1 MAGSA
6 LRFSSDDPHYQSKGL
21 LGIGRLAPIV
31 QVWTRQQQGDLYNY
45 YESGSFILFLVQGYG
60 IEKFKTFYS
69 AMRRGPPFL
78 SQQDVEQAF
87 YQTYHEDLAS
97 VEAAWHRFLESY
109 APGLEQRAEYLV
121 QTLFLDESE
130 FSLLDKL
137 RVFYGLGQPGSPY
150 YVGPIRYVG
159 PVPERVYRLTR
170 AWYSLYLRLA
180 SDPSM
185 PPEQAFQEIKA
196 NIEVCDAIFQ
206 QWWAAVQMYID
217 ARALIFQSAPYD
229 SIISKLQE
237 SQWLYQAVGDEVMAE
252 NLGQY
257 IAAYQFLSEGESL
270 IGIGEQGQARSLLLK
285 ALTLFCQ
292 LNEPKLAQQVRLL
305 LLIL

>member
-1 MAGSA
+1 
-6 LRFSSDDPHYQSKGL
+6 
-21 LGIGRLAPIV
+21 
-31 QVWTRQQQGDLYNY
+31 
-45 YESGSFILFLVQGYG
+45 
-60 IEKFKTFYS
+60 
-69 AMRRGPPFL
+69 
-78 SQQDVEQAF
+78 
-87 YQTYHEDLAS
+87 
-97 VEAAWHRFLESY
+97 
-109 APGLEQRAEYLV
+109 
-121 QTLFLDESE
+121 
-130 FSLLDKL
+130 
-137 RVFYGLGQPGSPY
+137 
-150 YVGPIRYVG
+150 
-159 PVPERVYRLTR
+159 
-170 AWYSLYLRLA
+170 
-180 SDPSM
+180 M